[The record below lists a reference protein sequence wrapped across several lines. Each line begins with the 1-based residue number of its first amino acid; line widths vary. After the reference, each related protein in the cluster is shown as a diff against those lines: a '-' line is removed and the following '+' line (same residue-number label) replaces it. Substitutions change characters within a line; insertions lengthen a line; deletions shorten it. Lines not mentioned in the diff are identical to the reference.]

1 METSLLWALLEQ
13 PAILLALALLLE
25 WILPLPSQVRPS
37 ALVPLLERLSHK
49 VNRRG
54 TPLTQQWVAGLLTP
68 LTVLI
73 PALLGQW
80 ALRNLSLS
88 EALFDLLLLVWLL
101 EWRPLKNESQA
112 LQHLLRANKI
122 SMARLQLAR
131 WTRRD
136 TSRLSLMG
144 LCKAASEMTVLRWL
158 GQWFGVAFWFLLA
171 GIEGALTFR
180 LLQLMAQAFSPKL
193 ARNLRFGE
201 FCCRLYSLMLLL
213 PGWFATLLL
222 GAFPGGGPALLAAF
236 RQARGWYSSGS
247 GALLA
252 AIAAGL
258 GISLG
263 GPRFYMEQKMRYVR
277 LGGPREPDLQA
288 LEQVHRR
295 LTALSVLLL
304 FLLVGFEA
312 IAFYAQYLR

>member
-1 METSLLWALLEQ
+1 
-13 PAILLALALLLE
+13 
-25 WILPLPSQVRPS
+25 
-37 ALVPLLERLSHK
+37 
-49 VNRRG
+49 
-54 TPLTQQWVAGLLTP
+54 
-68 LTVLI
+68 
-73 PALLGQW
+73 
-80 ALRNLSLS
+80 
-88 EALFDLLLLVWLL
+88 
-101 EWRPLKNESQA
+101 
-112 LQHLLRANKI
+112 
-122 SMARLQLAR
+122 MARLQLAR

-144 LCKAASEMTVLRWL
+144 LCKAASEMTALRWL

-193 ARNLRFGE
+193 ARNLQFGE

-263 GPRFYMEQKMRYVR
+263 GPRFYLEQKIRYGG
-277 LGGPREPDLQA
+277 LGGSREPDLQA
-288 LEQVHRR
+288 LQQVQLPP

-304 FLLVGFEA
+304 FLLVGFEG